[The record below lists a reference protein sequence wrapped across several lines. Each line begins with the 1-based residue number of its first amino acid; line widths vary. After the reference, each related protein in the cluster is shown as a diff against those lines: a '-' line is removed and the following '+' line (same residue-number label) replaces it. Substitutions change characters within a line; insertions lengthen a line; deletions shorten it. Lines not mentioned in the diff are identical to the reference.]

1 MQFSVVEQTEHWI
14 LMALEG
20 RMDASGVNEIE
31 AGFLAQAGAT
41 GKPVLLDMAKV
52 AFVASLGMRLLLG
65 AAKTLKRSGGRLVL
79 VSPQPLV
86 QSALL
91 AAGLDQVIPI
101 AASKD
106 EAAKAVGR

>member
-1 MQFSVVEQTEHWI
+1 MQFSVVEQTDQWI
-14 LMALEG
+14 VMALDG

-31 AGFLAQAGAT
+31 AGFLAQVGAAN
-41 GKPVLLDMAKV
+41 KPVLLDVARV

-86 QSALL
+86 QNALL

-101 AASKD
+101 APGKA
-106 EAAKAVGR
+106 EAIKAAGH